1 MCHNKVRTFNYI
13 TVANKRK
20 KGESAMSYRP
30 AVQSIIHAIETVI
43 VGKEDVIAKSLTALL
58 AGGHVLLED
67 VPGVGKTML
76 VRTFSRAIDLEFK
89 RVQFTPDMLPSD
101 LTGISMYNQK
111 TKEFEYRPGP
121 LMGNIVLADEINRT
135 SPKTQSALLE
145 AMAERSV
152 TVDGEVK
159 ILPSPFFVMATQN
172 PIEHEGTY
180 PLPEAQL
187 DRFLLK
193 IEMGYPSFNEEVAL
207 LTRFENAEPLETLQS
222 VVTKQ
227 EVELMQRE
235 VKQVHV
241 SSAVKQYIVRLI
253 HETRKDANTYL
264 GGSPRATLA
273 LMKASQAWAYIHG
286 RDFVLPDDVKAL
298 ATSVLGHRI
307 LLTAEARYKGRTADQ
322 LVKGWLDELPV
333 PMDREVKEV

>member
-1 MCHNKVRTFNYI
+1 
-13 TVANKRK
+13 
-20 KGESAMSYRP
+20 MSYRP
-30 AVQSIIHAIETVI
+30 AVQSIIYAIETVI

-298 ATSVLGHRI
+298 ATSVLGHRM

>member
-1 MCHNKVRTFNYI
+1 
-13 TVANKRK
+13 
-20 KGESAMSYRP
+20 MSYRP

-43 VGKEDVIAKSLTALL
+43 VGKEEVIAKSLTALL

>member
-1 MCHNKVRTFNYI
+1 MP
-13 TVANKRK
+13 
-20 KGESAMSYRP
+20 YRP
-30 AVQSIIHAIETVI
+30 TVQSIITAIETVI

-89 RVQFTPDMLPSD
+89 RIQFTPDMLPSD

-121 LMGNIVLADEINRT
+121 LMGNIILADEINRT

-152 TVDGEVK
+152 TVDGELKV
-159 ILPSPFFVMATQN
+159 LPSPFFVMATQN

-193 IEMGYPSFNEEVAL
+193 IEMGYPTFNEEIAL
-207 LTRFENAEPLETLQS
+207 LTRFEKSEPLESLRS
-222 VVTKQ
+222 VITKQ
-227 EVELMQRE
+227 GVEQMQRE
-235 VKQVHV
+235 VRDIHV

-253 HETRKDANTYL
+253 HETRNDANTYL

-273 LMKASQAWAYIHG
+273 MMKAAQAWAYIHN

-298 ATSVLGHRI
+298 APNVLGHRV
-307 LLTAEARYKGRTADQ
+307 LLTAEARYKGRTANQ
-322 LVKGWLDELPV
+322 LITGWLETLPV

>member
-1 MCHNKVRTFNYI
+1 
-13 TVANKRK
+13 
-20 KGESAMSYRP
+20 MSYRP
-30 AVQSIIHAIETVI
+30 AIQSIITAIETVI

-89 RVQFTPDMLPSD
+89 RIQFTPDMLPSD

-121 LMGNIVLADEINRT
+121 LMGNIILADEINRT

-152 TVDGEVK
+152 TVDGELKV
-159 ILPSPFFVMATQN
+159 LPSPFFVMATQN

-193 IEMGYPSFNEEVAL
+193 IEMGYPTFNEEIAL
-207 LTRFENAEPLETLQS
+207 LTRFEKTEPLEALQS
-222 VVTKQ
+222 VVSK
-227 EVELMQRE
+227 EAVEQMQRE
-235 VKQVHV
+235 VREVHV

-253 HETRKDANTYL
+253 HESRKDPNTYL

-273 LMKASQAWAYIHG
+273 LMKAAQAWAYIQN

-298 ATSVLGHRI
+298 ATSVLGHRV
-307 LLTAEARYKGRTADQ
+307 LLTAEARYKGRNANQ
-322 LVKGWLDELPV
+322 LIAGWLETLPV

>member
-1 MCHNKVRTFNYI
+1 
-13 TVANKRK
+13 
-20 KGESAMSYRP
+20 MSYRP
-30 AVQSIIHAIETVI
+30 AIQSIINAIETVI

-76 VRTFSRAIDLEFK
+76 VRTFSRAIDLNFK

-159 ILPSPFFVMATQN
+159 TLPSPFFVMATQN

-193 IEMGYPSFNEEVAL
+193 IEMGYPSFNEEIAL
-207 LTRFENAEPLETLQS
+207 LTRFENAEPLEVLQS
-222 VVTKQ
+222 VISKQ
-227 EVELMQRE
+227 EVQQMQQEVRE
-235 VKQVHV
+235 VHV

-253 HETRKDANTYL
+253 HESRKDPNVYL

-298 ATSVLGHRI
+298 ASSALGHRI
-307 LLTAEARYKGRTADQ
+307 LLTAEARYKGRTSDQ
-322 LVKGWLDELPV
+322 LIREWLDTLPV

>member
-1 MCHNKVRTFNYI
+1 MP
-13 TVANKRK
+13 
-20 KGESAMSYRP
+20 YRP
-30 AVQSIIHAIETVI
+30 AVQSIIQAIETVI
-43 VGKEDVIAKSLTALL
+43 VGKEEVIAKSLTALL

-145 AMAERSV
+145 AMAEHSV

-159 ILPSPFFVMATQN
+159 RLPSPFFVMATQN

-193 IEMGYPSFNEEVAL
+193 IEMGYPSFNEEISL

-222 VVTKQ
+222 VITKQ
-227 EVELMQRE
+227 EVEQMQRD
-235 VKQVHV
+235 VRAVHV
-241 SSAVKQYIVRLI
+241 SGAVKQYIVRLI
-253 HETRKDANTYL
+253 HESRNDANTYL

-273 LMKASQAWAYIHG
+273 LMKASQAWAYIQN
-286 RDFVLPDDVKAL
+286 RDYVLPDDVKAM
-298 ATSVLGHRI
+298 ASSVLGHRV
-307 LLTAEARYKGRTADQ
+307 LLTAEARYKGRSPEQ
-322 LVKGWLDELPV
+322 LIQGWLDTLPV
-333 PMDREVKEV
+333 PMDREVKEG

>member
-1 MCHNKVRTFNYI
+1 
-13 TVANKRK
+13 
-20 KGESAMSYRP
+20 MSYRP
-30 AVQSIIHAIETVI
+30 AVQSIIQAIETVI

-193 IEMGYPSFNEEVAL
+193 IEMGYPSFNEELSL
-207 LTRFENAEPLETLQS
+207 LTRFEKTEPLDALQS

-227 EVELMQRE
+227 EVEQMQRE
-235 VKQVHV
+235 VRNVHV
-241 SSAVKQYIVRLI
+241 SNAVKQYIVRLV
-253 HETRKDANTYL
+253 HESRNDANTYL

-298 ATSVLGHRI
+298 ASSVLGHRV
-307 LLTAEARYKGRTADQ
+307 LLTAEARYKGRTAEQ
-322 LVKGWLDELPV
+322 LIKGWLDEMPV
-333 PMDREVKEV
+333 PMDREVKEG

>member
-1 MCHNKVRTFNYI
+1 
-13 TVANKRK
+13 
-20 KGESAMSYRP
+20 MSYRP
-30 AVQSIIHAIETVI
+30 AIQSIITAIETVI

-89 RVQFTPDMLPSD
+89 RIQFTPDMLPSD

-121 LMGNIVLADEINRT
+121 LMGNIILADEINRT

-152 TVDGEVK
+152 TVDGELKV
-159 ILPSPFFVMATQN
+159 LPSPFFVMATQN

-193 IEMGYPSFNEEVAL
+193 IEMGYPTFNEEIAL
-207 LTRFENAEPLETLQS
+207 LTRFEKTEPLEALQS
-222 VVTKQ
+222 VVSKE
-227 EVELMQRE
+227 EVEQMQRE
-235 VKQVHV
+235 VREVHV

-253 HETRKDANTYL
+253 HESRKDPNTYL

-273 LMKASQAWAYIHG
+273 LMKAAQAWAYIQN

-298 ATSVLGHRI
+298 ATSVLGHRV
-307 LLTAEARYKGRTADQ
+307 LLTAEARYKGRTANQ
-322 LVKGWLDELPV
+322 LITGWLETLPV

>member
-1 MCHNKVRTFNYI
+1 
-13 TVANKRK
+13 
-20 KGESAMSYRP
+20 MSYRP

>member
-1 MCHNKVRTFNYI
+1 M
-13 TVANKRK
+13 
-20 KGESAMSYRP
+20 YRP
-30 AVQSIIHAIETVI
+30 TVQSIITAIETVI
-43 VGKEDVIAKSLTALL
+43 VGKEEVIAKSLTALL

-76 VRTFSRAIDLEFK
+76 VRTFSRAIDLDFK
-89 RVQFTPDMLPSD
+89 RIQFTPDMLPSD

-111 TKEFEYRPGP
+111 TREFEYRPGP
-121 LMGNIVLADEINRT
+121 LMGNIILADEINRT

-152 TVDGEVK
+152 TVDGELKV
-159 ILPSPFFVMATQN
+159 LPSPFFVMATQN

-193 IEMGYPSFNEEVAL
+193 IEMGYPTFNEEIAL
-207 LTRFENAEPLETLQS
+207 LSRFEKEEPLEALQS
-222 VVTKQ
+222 VITKQ

-235 VKQVHV
+235 VRDVHV
-241 SSAVKQYIVRLI
+241 SSAVKQYIVRLV
-253 HETRKDANTYL
+253 HESRNNPHTYL

-273 LMKASQAWAYIHG
+273 LMKAAQAWAYIHN
-286 RDFVLPDDVKAL
+286 RDFVLPDDVKAM
-298 ATSVLGHRI
+298 ATSVLGHRV
-307 LLTAEARYKGRTADQ
+307 LLTAEARYKGKSPNQ
-322 LVKGWLDELPV
+322 LIQDWLDTLPV
-333 PMDREVKEV
+333 PMDREVNEV

>member
-1 MCHNKVRTFNYI
+1 
-13 TVANKRK
+13 
-20 KGESAMSYRP
+20 MSYRL
-30 AVQSIIHAIETVI
+30 AVQSIIQAIETVI

-193 IEMGYPSFNEEVAL
+193 IEMGYPSFNEELSL
-207 LTRFENAEPLETLQS
+207 LTRFEKTEPLDALQS

-227 EVELMQRE
+227 EVEQMQRE
-235 VKQVHV
+235 VRNVHV
-241 SSAVKQYIVRLI
+241 SSAVKQYIVRLV
-253 HETRKDANTYL
+253 HESRNDANTYL

-298 ATSVLGHRI
+298 ASSVLGHRV
-307 LLTAEARYKGRTADQ
+307 LLTAEARYKGRTAEQ
-322 LVKGWLDELPV
+322 LIKGWLDEMPV
-333 PMDREVKEV
+333 PMDREVKEG

>member
-1 MCHNKVRTFNYI
+1 
-13 TVANKRK
+13 
-20 KGESAMSYRP
+20 MSYRP
-30 AVQSIIHAIETVI
+30 AVQSIIQAIETVI

-145 AMAERSV
+145 AMAEWSV

-193 IEMGYPSFNEEVAL
+193 IEMGYPSFNEELSL
-207 LTRFENAEPLETLQS
+207 LTRFEKTEPLDALQS

-227 EVELMQRE
+227 EVEQMQRE
-235 VKQVHV
+235 VRNVHV
-241 SSAVKQYIVRLI
+241 SNAVKQYIVRLV
-253 HETRKDANTYL
+253 HESRNDANTYL

-298 ATSVLGHRI
+298 ASSVLGHRV
-307 LLTAEARYKGRTADQ
+307 LLTAEARYKGRTAEQ
-322 LVKGWLDELPV
+322 LIKGWLDEMPV
-333 PMDREVKEV
+333 PMDRELKEG

>member
-1 MCHNKVRTFNYI
+1 
-13 TVANKRK
+13 
-20 KGESAMSYRP
+20 
-30 AVQSIIHAIETVI
+30 
-43 VGKEDVIAKSLTALL
+43 
-58 AGGHVLLED
+58 
-67 VPGVGKTML
+67 
-76 VRTFSRAIDLEFK
+76 
-89 RVQFTPDMLPSD
+89 
-101 LTGISMYNQK
+101 MYNQK

-121 LMGNIVLADEINRT
+121 LMGNIILADEINRT

-159 ILPSPFFVMATQN
+159 VLPSPFFVMATQN

-193 IEMGYPSFNEEVAL
+193 IEMGYPTFNEELAL
-207 LTRFENAEPLETLQS
+207 LTRFEKTEPLEALQS
-222 VVTKQ
+222 VVSKE
-227 EVELMQRE
+227 EVEQMQRE
-235 VKQVHV
+235 VRDVLV
-241 SSAVKQYIVRLI
+241 SSAVKQYIVRLV
-253 HETRKDANTYL
+253 HESRNDPNTYL

-273 LMKASQAWAYIHG
+273 LMKAAQAWAYIQN

-298 ATSVLGHRI
+298 ATSVLAHRI
-307 LLTAEARYKGRTADQ
+307 LLTAEARYKGRTAYQ
-322 LVKGWLDELPV
+322 LINGWLETLPV

>member
-1 MCHNKVRTFNYI
+1 MP
-13 TVANKRK
+13 
-20 KGESAMSYRP
+20 YRP
-30 AVQSIIHAIETVI
+30 AIQSIITAIETVI

-121 LMGNIVLADEINRT
+121 LMGNIILADEINRT

-145 AMAERSV
+145 AMAEQSV
-152 TVDGEVK
+152 TVDGELK
-159 ILPSPFFVMATQN
+159 QLPSPFFVMATQN

-193 IEMGYPSFNEEVAL
+193 IEMGYPTFNEEIAL
-207 LTRFENAEPLETLQS
+207 LNRFEKSEPLEVLQS
-222 VVTKQ
+222 VVTKE
-227 EVELMQRE
+227 EVARMQRE
-235 VKQVHV
+235 VRDVHV

-253 HETRKDANTYL
+253 HETRKDPSTYL

-273 LMKASQAWAYIHG
+273 LMKSAQAWAYIQN

-298 ATSVLGHRI
+298 ATSVLGHRV
-307 LLTAEARYKGRTADQ
+307 LLTAEARYKGRTPNQ
-322 LVKGWLDELPV
+322 LINGWLESLPV

>member
-1 MCHNKVRTFNYI
+1 
-13 TVANKRK
+13 
-20 KGESAMSYRP
+20 MSYRP
-30 AVQSIIHAIETVI
+30 AVQSIIQAIETVI

-135 SPKTQSALLE
+135 SPKTQSALLD
-145 AMAERSV
+145 AMAAWSV

-193 IEMGYPSFNEEVAL
+193 IEMGYPSFNEELSL
-207 LTRFENAEPLETLQS
+207 LTRFEKTEPLDALQS

-227 EVELMQRE
+227 EVEQMQRE
-235 VKQVHV
+235 VRNVHV
-241 SSAVKQYIVRLI
+241 SSAVKQYIVRLV
-253 HETRKDANTYL
+253 HESRNDPNTYL

-298 ATSVLGHRI
+298 ASSVLGHRV
-307 LLTAEARYKGRTADQ
+307 LLTAEARYKGRTAEQ
-322 LVKGWLDELPV
+322 LIKGWLDEMPV
-333 PMDREVKEV
+333 PMDREVKEG

>member
-1 MCHNKVRTFNYI
+1 MP
-13 TVANKRK
+13 
-20 KGESAMSYRP
+20 YRP
-30 AVQSIIHAIETVI
+30 AVQSIIQAIETVI
-43 VGKEDVIAKSLTALL
+43 VGKEEVIAKSLTALL

-145 AMAERSV
+145 AMAEHSV

-159 ILPSPFFVMATQN
+159 RLPSPFFVMATQN

-193 IEMGYPSFNEEVAL
+193 IEMGYPSFNEEISL

-222 VVTKQ
+222 VITKQ
-227 EVELMQRE
+227 EVEQMQRD
-235 VKQVHV
+235 VRAVHV
-241 SSAVKQYIVRLI
+241 SGAVKQYIVRLI
-253 HETRKDANTYL
+253 HESRNDANTYL

-273 LMKASQAWAYIHG
+273 LMKASQAWAYIQN
-286 RDFVLPDDVKAL
+286 RDYVLPDDVKAM
-298 ATSVLGHRI
+298 ASSVLGHRV
-307 LLTAEARYKGRTADQ
+307 LLTAEARYKGRTPEQ
-322 LVKGWLDELPV
+322 LIQGWLDTLPV
-333 PMDREVKEV
+333 PMDREVKEG

>member
-1 MCHNKVRTFNYI
+1 
-13 TVANKRK
+13 
-20 KGESAMSYRP
+20 MSYRP
-30 AVQSIIHAIETVI
+30 AIQSIITAIETVI

-76 VRTFSRAIDLEFK
+76 VRTFSRAIDLNFK

-159 ILPSPFFVMATQN
+159 VLPSPFFVMATQN

-193 IEMGYPSFNEEVAL
+193 IEMGYPSFNEEIAL
-207 LTRFENAEPLETLQS
+207 LTRFEKAEPLEALRS
-222 VVTKQ
+222 VISKE
-227 EVELMQRE
+227 EVEQMQRE
-235 VKQVHV
+235 VRDVHV

-253 HETRKDANTYL
+253 HESRKDPFTYL

-273 LMKASQAWAYIHG
+273 LMKAAQAWAYVHN

-298 ATSVLGHRI
+298 AGSVLGHRV
-307 LLTAEARYKGRTADQ
+307 LLTAEARYKGKTSEQ
-322 LVKGWLDELPV
+322 LVKGWLDTLPV

>member
-1 MCHNKVRTFNYI
+1 
-13 TVANKRK
+13 
-20 KGESAMSYRP
+20 MSYRP
-30 AVQSIIHAIETVI
+30 AVQSIIQAIETVI

-193 IEMGYPSFNEEVAL
+193 IEMGYPSFNEELSL
-207 LTRFENAEPLETLQS
+207 LTRFEKTEPLDALQS
-222 VVTKQ
+222 VISKH
-227 EVELMQRE
+227 EVEQMQRD
-235 VKQVHV
+235 VRNVHV

-253 HETRKDANTYL
+253 HESRNDSNTYL

-298 ATSVLGHRI
+298 ASSVLGHRV
-307 LLTAEARYKGRTADQ
+307 LLTAEARYKGRTAEQ
-322 LVKGWLDELPV
+322 LIKGWLDEMPV
-333 PMDREVKEV
+333 PMDREVKEG

>member
-1 MCHNKVRTFNYI
+1 
-13 TVANKRK
+13 
-20 KGESAMSYRP
+20 MSYRP
-30 AVQSIIHAIETVI
+30 AVQSIIQAIETVI

-193 IEMGYPSFNEEVAL
+193 IEMGYPSFNEELSL
-207 LTRFENAEPLETLQS
+207 LTRFEKTEPLDALQS

-227 EVELMQRE
+227 EVEQMQRE
-235 VKQVHV
+235 VRNVHV
-241 SSAVKQYIVRLI
+241 SSAVKQYIVRLV
-253 HETRKDANTYL
+253 HESRNDANTYL

-298 ATSVLGHRI
+298 ASSVLGHRV
-307 LLTAEARYKGRTADQ
+307 LLTAEARYKGRTAEQ
-322 LVKGWLDELPV
+322 LIKGWLDEMPV
-333 PMDREVKEV
+333 PMDREVKEG

>member
-1 MCHNKVRTFNYI
+1 
-13 TVANKRK
+13 
-20 KGESAMSYRP
+20 MSYRP
-30 AVQSIIHAIETVI
+30 AIQSIINAIETVI

-76 VRTFSRAIDLEFK
+76 VRTFSRAIDLDFK

-193 IEMGYPSFNEEVAL
+193 IEMGYPSFNEEISL
-207 LTRFENAEPLETLQS
+207 LTRFEKAEPLEALQS
-222 VVTKQ
+222 VITKH
-227 EVELMQRE
+227 EVEQMQRD
-235 VKQVHV
+235 VRDVHV
-241 SSAVKQYIVRLI
+241 SSAVKQYLSLI
-253 HETRKDANTYL
+253 H
-264 GGSPRATLA
+264 
-273 LMKASQAWAYIHG
+273 I
-286 RDFVLPDDVKAL
+286 
-298 ATSVLGHRI
+298 
-307 LLTAEARYKGRTADQ
+307 
-322 LVKGWLDELPV
+322 
-333 PMDREVKEV
+333 

>member
-1 MCHNKVRTFNYI
+1 M
-13 TVANKRK
+13 
-20 KGESAMSYRP
+20 YRP
-30 AVQSIIHAIETVI
+30 TVQSIITAIETVI
-43 VGKEDVIAKSLTALL
+43 VGKEEVIAKSLTALL

-76 VRTFSRAIDLEFK
+76 VRTFSRAIDLDFK
-89 RVQFTPDMLPSD
+89 RIQFTPDMLPSD

-111 TKEFEYRPGP
+111 TREFEYRPGP
-121 LMGNIVLADEINRT
+121 LMGNIILADEINRT

-152 TVDGEVK
+152 TVDGELKV
-159 ILPSPFFVMATQN
+159 LPSPFFVMATQN

-193 IEMGYPSFNEEVAL
+193 IEMGYPTFNEEIAL
-207 LTRFENAEPLETLQS
+207 LSRFEKEEPLEALQS
-222 VVTKQ
+222 VITKQ

-235 VKQVHV
+235 VRDVHV
-241 SSAVKQYIVRLI
+241 SSAVKQYIVRLV
-253 HETRKDANTYL
+253 HESRKDSHTYL

-273 LMKASQAWAYIHG
+273 LMKAAQSWAYIHN
-286 RDFVLPDDVKAL
+286 RDFVLPDDVKAM
-298 ATSVLGHRI
+298 ATSVLGHRV
-307 LLTAEARYKGRTADQ
+307 LLTAEARYKGKSPNQ
-322 LVKGWLDELPV
+322 LIQDWLDTLPV
-333 PMDREVKEV
+333 PMDREVNEV